1 MSDKSISSLE
11 GKVSRK
17 PVKCQKEILH
27 THQVIY
33 LFFRR
38 PRVAAHVARGERA
51 QERGDR
57 RDLGRA
63 PLAGPRLPRRREV
76 DDPRT
81 GTNPTH
87 FSIA

>member
-1 MSDKSISSLE
+1 MTDKSISSLE

-17 PVKCQKEILH
+17 PVKCQKFMH
-27 THQVIY
+27 SHQIIY

-38 PRVAAHVARGERA
+38 PRVAADVARGERA

-63 PLAGPRLPRRREV
+63 PLAGPRLPRRRAV

-81 GTNPTH
+81 GT
-87 FSIA
+87 I